1 MKAILNTKKILV
13 VMIVGVFVS
22 LASCNSNDDSSPYVF
37 VPLTQAEKTQQIN
50 QMQGDYVGY
59 IHYNYSYLYYAYMDS
74 VKVNWNVRANDSTLT
89 IQNFPMKVFVENIVD
104 KNMREALQNDSI
116 HSIPS
121 RVVLYRPWGTTGT
134 LQNAY
139 FNFIPKGSNDF
150 TVEIPLEIDGVEK
163 KVSFIFNSVYMNST
177 YSVGAFNT
185 NEMAFN
191 MILKQLKIEGE
202 RTYDANTLVVIYGK
216 KS

>member
-1 MKAILNTKKILV
+1 MNTLKKTILPLMAIA
-13 VMIVGVFVS
+13 MMA
-22 LASCNSNDDSSPYVF
+22 LAACSNDDNEDSYIY
-37 VPLTQAEKTQQIN
+37 VPLTPAEKAEQIN
-50 QMQGDYVGY
+50 NMQGTYQGQCFFAPDMY
-59 IHYNYSYLYYAYMDS
+59 YLAFTDS
-74 VKVNWNVRANDSTLT
+74 VKASWTVTASDSVIT
-89 IQNFPMKVFVENIVD
+89 INNFPMKVFVENIVD

-139 FNFIPKGSNDF
+139 FNFIPKGSSDF

-202 RTYDANTLVVIYGK
+202 RTYDANTLVVFYGK

>member
-1 MKAILNTKKILV
+1 M
-13 VMIVGVFVS
+13 
-22 LASCNSNDDSSPYVF
+22 
-37 VPLTQAEKTQQIN
+37 
-50 QMQGDYVGY
+50 
-59 IHYNYSYLYYAYMDS
+59 
-74 VKVNWNVRANDSTLT
+74 
-89 IQNFPMKVFVENIVD
+89 
-104 KNMREALQNDSI
+104 
-116 HSIPS
+116 
-121 RVVLYRPWGTTGT
+121 

-139 FNFIPKGSNDF
+139 FNFIPKGSSDF